1 MDKGLIRPISLKP
14 NQSYKLKVIVDDN
27 IMTLYID
34 GIALNARVHGCFGQI
49 TITATNGSMTAI
61 NTKFSN
67 EIKEII
73 TSIMWQV

>member
-14 NQSYKLKVIVDDN
+14 NHSYKIKLIVDDN

-34 GIALNARVHGCFGQI
+34 GIALNARVHDHFGDAI

-67 EIKEII
+67 EIKK
-73 TSIMWQV
+73 